1 MCVYLY
7 VYVCE
12 CICRVCPEGIQPCN
26 MIYRDIYWRTC
37 KIQDT
42 LYTGQCHLN
51 PFKVGT
57 LDLTQFSQSPSA
69 APSYFPEC
77 RWQYEISSLP
87 KVILVLGKAKSHRAP
102 NLGLSVAESPGW
114 FDVLPKNSAQDM
126 MHEQAHCCDEAA
138 NHQLPIAEAFWIIW
152 IVSAKECLSLMQ
164 HLMQIRASTHS
175 VILNATATQYTCSL
189 YGVYHLRWPVQWCHH
204 CSHMHIPVHS
214 PWLPVCIN
222 VVRTVLIILTMGGL
236 FPDRPHIYNITCHMY
251 THLHIYSP
259 LLKYNLHALKFTH
272 FRSVGRWV
280 FTNVCTRIT
289 TTMLKI

>member
-87 KVILVLGKAKSHRAP
+87 KVILVLGKAKSHTAP
-102 NLGLSVAESPGW
+102 TLGLSVAESPGW

-138 NHQLPIAEAFWIIW
+138 QSPAAHSWSLLNHLNSFC
-152 IVSAKECLSLMQ
+152 KGMFK
-164 HLMQIRASTHS
+164 
-175 VILNATATQYTCSL
+175 LNATFDADSCFYSLCHFECNSHTVHMLTQSYLPPPLASTVKLSLFMHVYSHLLSLAARLHLCCSNSSHYISNSWTFFRQTL
-189 YGVYHLRWPVQWCHH
+189 CVCVCVCVYNFHL
-204 CSHMHIPVHS
+204 
-214 PWLPVCIN
+214 LN
-222 VVRTVLIILTMGGL
+222 KT
-236 FPDRPHIYNITCHMY
+236 
-251 THLHIYSP
+251 
-259 LLKYNLHALKFTH
+259 
-272 FRSVGRWV
+272 
-280 FTNVCTRIT
+280 
-289 TTMLKI
+289 